1 MIKRLLDLIPKGA
14 SQKLGRDIA
23 YTLGSF
29 FVLAVSGIL
38 INIIITGT
46 RDAAALG
53 VFNQAYAIYI
63 VGSQF
68 AVMGVHYSVLRHT
81 PSAANNPTERGVI
94 LGTAAGMTLGL
105 GVIAAAIIYF
115 LSDNIGRLFESQP
128 VGLATSFAAFGLI
141 TFPLNK
147 VLLAYV
153 NGLRHMRAF
162 AILQAMRYILVM
174 IVVAVVSFS
183 DVHIAY
189 AAISFGVAELLTS
202 ASAFIYIKRAG
213 LADHLYFSRAW
224 ARIHSRFGVKGLF
237 AGMFAEFNSRVDVL
251 VIGFLLEDRAVGI
264 YSFAAMLVDGLYH
277 VLAMIRINFNPL
289 LTVARDTNDWSAPIS
304 LQVKARKYLAPVMA
318 ALAAVVAAVYL
329 GIDAWI
335 VPEKGLS
342 DGLPALLILLTGLVV
357 VSPLIPFDNLLMV
370 VGYPGYQ
377 TAQQLCSVSVNVI
390 FALLLLPVFG
400 IAGAALGTIGS
411 YMANVTAL
419 VLFSK
424 RLVDWDILTNRLK
437 Q

>member
-128 VGLATSFAAFGLI
+128 VGLATSFAASSG
-141 TFPLNK
+141 
-147 VLLAYV
+147 A
-153 NGLRHMRAF
+153 
-162 AILQAMRYILVM
+162 
-174 IVVAVVSFS
+174 VA
-183 DVHIAY
+183 
-189 AAISFGVAELLTS
+189 
-202 ASAFIYIKRAG
+202 
-213 LADHLYFSRAW
+213 
-224 ARIHSRFGVKGLF
+224 
-237 AGMFAEFNSRVDVL
+237 
-251 VIGFLLEDRAVGI
+251 
-264 YSFAAMLVDGLYH
+264 
-277 VLAMIRINFNPL
+277 
-289 LTVARDTNDWSAPIS
+289 
-304 LQVKARKYLAPVMA
+304 
-318 ALAAVVAAVYL
+318 
-329 GIDAWI
+329 
-335 VPEKGLS
+335 
-342 DGLPALLILLTGLVV
+342 
-357 VSPLIPFDNLLMV
+357 
-370 VGYPGYQ
+370 
-377 TAQQLCSVSVNVI
+377 
-390 FALLLLPVFG
+390 
-400 IAGAALGTIGS
+400 
-411 YMANVTAL
+411 
-419 VLFSK
+419 
-424 RLVDWDILTNRLK
+424 NRCR
-437 Q
+437 